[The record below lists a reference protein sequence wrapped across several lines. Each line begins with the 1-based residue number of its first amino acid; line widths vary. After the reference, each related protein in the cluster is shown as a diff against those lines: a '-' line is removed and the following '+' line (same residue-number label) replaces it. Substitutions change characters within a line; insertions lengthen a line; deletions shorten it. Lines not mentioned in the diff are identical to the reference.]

1 MRLYEKYKT
10 QIAQELAKELKLDN
24 QMAVP
29 VISKVVINTGLGK
42 AIADK
47 TIIDK
52 ALDDMTKITGQKPKV
67 TQSRKS
73 IASFKL
79 RAGLPIGMQITL
91 RNEKMYDFLEKLINL
106 VLPRLRDFKGVSRKS
121 FDGRGNYTL
130 GLEEQIVFPEIDY
143 GKIDAVRG
151 LEITIVTTA
160 KDNET
165 GMMLLQKIGMPFA
178 KK

>member
-10 QIAQELAKELKLDN
+10 QIVDELAKELKLSN
-24 QMAVP
+24 KMAVP
-29 VISKVVINTGLGK
+29 GITKVVINTGIGK
-42 AIADK
+42 AMLDK
-47 TIIDK
+47 SILDR
-52 ALDDMTKITGQKPKV
+52 ALEDLTKITGQKPKV
-67 TQSRKS
+67 CQSKKS
-73 IASFKL
+73 VASFKL
-79 RAGLPIGMQITL
+79 RAGLPIGLQVTL
-91 RNEKMYDFLEKLINL
+91 RNEKMYDFLEKMFNL

-151 LEITIVTTA
+151 LEITIVTSA

-165 GMMLLQKIGMPFA
+165 GLKMLQKMGMPFA